1 MSAGTPNPQNAAP
14 GMFTLVLHTH
24 LPWLAHHGRWPV
36 GEEWLYQSWSA
47 CYLPLVRVL
56 RRLAAEDRGHLLSL
70 GITPVVAAQL
80 DDPYCLDGMQS
91 WLANWQLRAAEA
103 AGTRDGDG
111 APGTASAPEAIR
123 AFGARE
129 YAEAQTELDEFAA
142 LWRHGGSPVLRS
154 LVDAETVELLGGP
167 LAHPFQPLLN
177 PRLREF
183 ALREGL
189 ADARARFG
197 HTPSGIWAPECA
209 YAPGMEHG
217 YAAAGVRHF
226 MVDGPSLH
234 GDTALGRPVGD
245 TDVVAF
251 GRDLQVSYRV
261 WSPKSGYP
269 GNPAYRDFH
278 TYHHGTG
285 LKPARVTGRNVPS
298 QDKAPYDP
306 ERADAAIDVHVADFV
321 DTVRRRLISESERIG
336 RPAHVVAAFDTEL
349 FGHWWYEGPIWL
361 ERVLRALPVAGV
373 RVGTLADARENGFVG
388 APVELPPSSWGS
400 GKDWQV
406 WSGEQVADLVALNS
420 EVVDTALSAVDK
432 SMEQARSAVP
442 LGAPIPRDVVADQ
455 ILRETLLTVSSD
467 WPFMVSKDSAA
478 DYARY
483 RAHLHAHATREIAG
497 ALASGRREV
506 AERLAAGWNR
516 ADGLFGALDARRL
529 PAPC

>member
-1 MSAGTPNPQNAAP
+1 MTSPAAPVP

-36 GEEWLYQSWSA
+36 GEEWLYQSWA
-47 CYLPLVRVL
+47 AAYLPLLRVL
-56 RRLAAEDRGHLLSL
+56 RTLADEDRHGLLTL
-70 GITPVVAAQL
+70 GVTPVVNAQL
-80 DDPYCLDGMQS
+80 DDPYCLDGMHH
-91 WLANWQLRAAEA
+91 WLANWRLRAAEA
-103 AGTRDGDG
+103 ASVRSI
-111 APGTASAPEAIR
+111 PKSKSAGYLSCTPEALR
-123 AFGARE
+123 AFGTRE
-129 YAEAQTELDEFAA
+129 CAEADRALDDFAT
-142 LWRHGGSPVLRS
+142 LWRHGGSPLLRG
-154 LVDAETVELLGGP
+154 LVDAGTVELLGGP

-189 ADARARFG
+189 ADAQQRLAR
-197 HTPSGIWAPECA
+197 TPRGIWAPECA
-209 YAPGMEHG
+209 YAPGLEG
-217 YAAAGVRHF
+217 DYAAAGVTHF

-245 TDVVAF
+245 TAVVAF

-269 GNPAYRDFH
+269 GHAAYRDFH
-278 TYHHGTG
+278 TYDHLTG
-285 LKPARVTGRNVPS
+285 LKPARVTGRNVSS

-306 ERADAAIDVHVADFV
+306 ERADHAVDADVADFV
-321 DTVRRRLISESERIG
+321 DVVCNRLHAESERIG
-336 RPAHVVAAFDTEL
+336 RPAHVIAAFDTEL
-349 FGHWWYEGPIWL
+349 FGHWWYEGPTWL
-361 ERVLRALPVAGV
+361 ARVLRALPAAGV
-373 RVGTLADARENGFVG
+373 RVGTLSDALADGFVG

-406 WSGEQVADLVALNS
+406 WNGEQVADLVRLNA
-420 EVVDTALSAVDK
+420 EVVDTALSTVDK
-432 SMEQARSAVP
+432 ALDQTASLDGP
-442 LGAPIPRDVVADQ
+442 TPRDHVADQ

-497 ALASGRREV
+497 ALASGRRDT
-506 AERLAAGWNR
+506 AQRLADGWNR

-529 PAPC
+529 PR